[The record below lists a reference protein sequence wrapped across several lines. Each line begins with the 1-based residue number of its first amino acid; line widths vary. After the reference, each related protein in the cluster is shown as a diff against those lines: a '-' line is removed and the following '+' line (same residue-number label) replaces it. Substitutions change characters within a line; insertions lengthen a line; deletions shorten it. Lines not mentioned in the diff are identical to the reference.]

1 MPNELFAEHPG
12 EESQQ
17 CRSVSMNNHGLRM
30 KLKGTLQRSVL
41 GNRVICL
48 NRSHKCPLHPR
59 KRGMLVGEGILTCGM
74 GYSLRLPIPFISG
87 NSGQV
92 QISLPK
98 GPCDISFVL

>member
-1 MPNELFAEHPG
+1 MPNELFAEHTG

-17 CRSVSMNNHGLRM
+17 YRSVTMSKHDLRM

-59 KRGMLVGEGILTCGM
+59 KRGMLVGEGILTCGL

-98 GPCDISFVL
+98 GPCDIAFVL